1 MAARA
6 RIKDLPKLD
15 RPREKLFAKGVTA
28 LSDIE
33 LLAILIGKGTKG
45 KSALELAAIILREAN
60 GRMDRLHLDTL
71 QAIRGVGQAKAG
83 QIFAA
88 FELGR
93 RHLVT
98 EHAAIREAKD
108 VLPFVQHIRDK
119 KQEYFV
125 CVSLNGAHEVIESRV
140 VTVGLLDS
148 SQVHPREV
156 FADPLTDRA
165 AAVILA
171 HNHPSGNLEPSSE
184 DLALTERLV
193 RAGDLLG
200 IKVLD
205 HLVLSKRGYCSL
217 KRDGSLS

>member
-1 MAARA
+1 MAVKQ
-6 RIKDLPKLD
+6 IKALPPMD
-15 RPREKLFAKGVTA
+15 RPREKLLSKGAAA

-33 LLAILIGKGTKG
+33 LLAILLGKGTKG

-60 GRMDRLHLDTL
+60 GRMDHLRLDTL
-71 QAIRGVGQAKAG
+71 QSIRGVGQAKAV
-83 QIFAA
+83 QIVAA

-93 RHLVT
+93 RYLLT
-98 EHAAIREAKD
+98 EPAAIREAED

-165 AAVILA
+165 AAVIFA
-171 HNHPSGNLEPSSE
+171 HNHPSGNLEPSPE
-184 DLALTERLV
+184 DLALTERLS
-193 RAGDLLG
+193 RAGNLLG

-205 HLVLSKRGYCSL
+205 HLILSKRGYCSL
-217 KRDGSLS
+217 KQKGGLQ